1 MDLSDMYENGLN
13 QEKERNKTITIEI
26 AGMNLEIPEELV
38 KERMERMYIDT
49 MEENLEDIKQMGEAF
64 FECFK
69 QDKLK
74 KDENFRQ
81 QFIDYLDESMEVLRP

>member
-1 MDLSDMYENGLN
+1 M
-13 QEKERNKTITIEI
+13 IIEI

-74 KDENFRQ
+74 NEENFRRC
-81 QFIDYLDESMEVLRP
+81 ILLYLL